1 MGIFAGSTKISRAV
15 TDPGLDHTLPSPGAL
30 SWGAITAASAVAG
43 TTGADAKLVHGD
55 RWQQIDGNFTE
66 TMGGNLLSTVTGD
79 QTHSVTGSQTMTVT
93 QDQTETVVG
102 NTLHTMIGP
111 QIVTNMNVRN
121 ETRAVTHLHT
131 HGDNFFQYG
140 PDNAF
145 HYCETNMGAWIFMS
159 EAEVE
164 HTEVALHHLEFKII
178 GHNYF
183 SGIETAISAIKSE
196 NEPMTLAAALVAL
209 HLMTAQADVKALEA
223 KAGVLQPKIVACAPM
238 AGVDPNPTPLI

>member
-1 MGIFAGSTKISRAV
+1 MPTFDGQTKTKTRVRLDRDAFQPNMGSLVGSGYTE
-15 TDPGLDHTLPSPGAL
+15 
-30 SWGAITAASAVAG
+30 
-43 TTGADAKLVHGD
+43 DAKIHGN
-55 RWQQIDGNFTE
+55 RNHLIDGNFTE
-66 TMGGNLLSTVTGD
+66 EIGGNLLSTVTGD
-79 QTHSVTGSQTMTVT
+79 QTHSVTGSQTVTVT

-102 NTLHTMIGP
+102 NTLQTMIGP

-140 PDNAF
+140 PDNQF

-159 EAEVE
+159 EVEVE

-196 NEPMTLAAALVAL
+196 NEPMTLKAALVAL
-209 HLMTAQADVKALEA
+209 HLMTAKADVKAVEV
-223 KAGVLQPKIVACAPM
+223 KAGALAPKIVACAPM